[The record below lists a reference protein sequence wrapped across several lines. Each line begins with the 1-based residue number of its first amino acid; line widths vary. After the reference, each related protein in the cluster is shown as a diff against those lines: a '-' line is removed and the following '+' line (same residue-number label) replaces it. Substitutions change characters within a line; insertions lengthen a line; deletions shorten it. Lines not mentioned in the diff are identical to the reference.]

1 MHLDLK
7 ECKIDFSKPCVL
19 AYFLVADWATR
30 VKQIAKLWRKA
41 SSQERAPYVVRTITT
56 CIHIL
61 PANIY
66 FIYKVLNSFFF
77 IK

>member
-1 MHLDLK
+1 MQLDLK
-7 ECKIDFSKPCVL
+7 ECKIDLSKTSVL
-19 AYFLVADWATR
+19 THFFIADWATR

-61 PANIY
+61 PANIH
-66 FIYKVLNSFFF
+66 FI
-77 IK
+77 